1 MMGNNWC
8 DDVGAVECRWTIKY
22 GFCCDTNDD
31 DVVVDCFVIVVWCDY
46 DWLW

>member
-1 MMGNNWC
+1 MGNNWC

-31 DVVVDCFVIVVWCDY
+31 DVIVLLLLY
-46 DWLW
+46 DVTMIDFGKCH